1 MDQQNCPHKEGS
13 LSRVGPH
20 KNRKTSPHTHA
31 HTWAHTHTASK
42 HQNTCS
48 FPVAPARWLRPHKE
62 WNSWD
67 QSKLL
72 TVRPVDCL
80 SSSQHQAS
88 ELWVMRLEKRMMYNR
103 SRSTGFPLKSHYTHK
118 WSAWAQST
126 DRVSES
132 AATAVKSLLL
142 PGRVDKH
149 SQSFR
154 LWIRHCPWCAI
165 G

>member
-1 MDQQNCPHKEGS
+1 MWTNKIVLIKKAVCHGLVRTRIER
-13 LSRVGPH
+13 RVH
-20 KNRKTSPHTHA
+20 THTHA
-31 HTWAHTHTASK
+31 PAHTHTTSK

-72 TVRPVDCL
+72 TVHPVDCL
-80 SSSQHQAS
+80 SSSHHQPS
-88 ELWVMRLEKRMMYNR
+88 ELWVMRLEKQMMYNR

-132 AATAVKSLLL
+132 AATAVRASSCQGGWVNTLRAL
-142 PGRVDKH
+142 P
-149 SQSFR
+149 SE
-154 LWIRHCPWCAI
+154 
-165 G
+165 